1 MIKLSISSLGDLKFN
16 DVQTDVHVC
25 PVFRTWFAEH
35 FREAGDFQKVY
46 NQIESPEWLCFFLC
60 EWELFGDQA
69 KLGFDCDKSFGPN
82 GLDWTNSTTDKS
94 ACNLIRKAMPYEL
107 VLALMEDNG
116 FDFAGGDQ

>member
-16 DVQTDVHVC
+16 DVQTNVHVC
-25 PVFRTWFAEH
+25 RRFRAWFAEN
-35 FREAGDFQKVY
+35 FKDGGDFKKVY

-69 KLGFDCDKSFGPN
+69 KLGFDCDRAFGPN
-82 GLDWTNSTTDKS
+82 GLDWISHTTDKP
-94 ACNLIRKAMPYEL
+94 ACDLIRKAVPYEL